1 MQQTS
6 GAKKWTGTLWL
17 YGMVNQDNL
26 RFVFSRADTPL
37 GLQLMIILIKNLQYI
52 LIISS
57 ITPLII

>member
-1 MQQTS
+1 MN
-6 GAKKWTGTLWL
+6 WDIVVVW
-17 YGMVNQDNL
+17 YGNQDNL

-37 GLQLMIILIKNLQYI
+37 GPQLMIILIKNLQYI